1 MWAPSPRAGVG
12 SLRLWLS
19 QQRTLST
26 IEKLNT
32 WEYWRNLET
41 LCRYLKKLCYDI
53 EERIYNVWDRSHVDC
68 AQCLRP
74 GDTNRNNAAY
84 WILDQGGGEGAS
96 LVNPVNVRG
105 RPPGVSDVRNG
116 ASLTSHRGLC
126 WGGRS
131 CAGRPG
137 PCSWTQTGT
146 WHCCK
151 PGPGFKS
158 MILQRGG
165 LGTGLDNLKLC
176 TFIDLKSLTSVSQ
189 AMTQQ
194 RVEYELTRYMNLQQK
209 CKSMN

>member
-1 MWAPSPRAGVG
+1 MFGTEAMWTVHSAWDLEIQIETTQHIGYWAKAEGEEPVS
-12 SLRLWLS
+12 SILS
-19 QQRTLST
+19 M
-26 IEKLNT
+26 
-32 WEYWRNLET
+32 
-41 LCRYLKKLCYDI
+41 
-53 EERIYNVWDRSHVDC
+53 
-68 AQCLRP
+68 A
-74 GDTNRNNAAY
+74 
-84 WILDQGGGEGAS
+84 GEGPQGS
-96 LVNPVNVRG
+96 VMFR
-105 RPPGVSDVRNG
+105 SG

-194 RVEYELTRYMNLQQK
+194 RVEYELTRYMKLQQK